1 MSLNQGDE
9 HTPMVAVRSTGLAFD
24 TIIGYQDDEDNIV
37 SIVTEAHL
45 RLMVDVSID
54 RFKANSERIQ
64 RFRSALLSSYQST
77 TGLSG
82 NGLAVNPTWE
92 DTAARK
98 ARKREE
104 GLARQRDLLQQAQAK
119 DSELDNPDQS

>member
-1 MSLNQGDE
+1 
-9 HTPMVAVRSTGLAFD
+9 MVAVRSTGLAFD